1 MPLLRQALSLFL
13 SASLLVP
20 SAPVP
25 SGRERHV
32 DLSPSRWPAGDYAKY
47 TKEQA
52 TERMSAGYAAGGNGA
67 VSVSYNAFAARASLE
82 ALKQGGNAIDAALTT
97 ALTQVALTAGAPTS
111 YFGIM
116 SLVYF
121 EKKSGK
127 VYTMN
132 AEWNTVVGEKD
143 PLSIPGSVNFDNDDS
158 LKGVHPNG
166 RTALVGG
173 FMKGVEAAHKRF
185 GRLPFAA
192 LFTPA
197 IEVAEK
203 GMPVTPMLAEQF
215 AYRASDLARL
225 PETRETFLKPD
236 GSLYRSGEI
245 FRQPRLA
252 ATLRAVATQGADYM
266 YGGPWGKRLVSAVQA
281 DGGKMTLEDLRRYQV
296 IWADP
301 LVAPIGNGYSVSTS
315 PWPNNGGVAL
325 IEAQNLA
332 NVSGLSTGPHW
343 TKSSVA
349 LRMAVDISDQFA
361 ANYLSDTVLA
371 QVYPGLDFSPKTRVT
386 QEHAE
391 KLWARMQ
398 KGAVLG
404 RYKRTSPMHSDDV
417 VAVDSE
423 GNIAAITHSI
433 NSVFWGKTAITV
445 GGVTIGDP
453 ASFQQAQIARIQAG
467 ARLAAPTET
476 GILFK
481 NGNAVLGF
489 ASMGE
494 GLHQRT
500 FQCLLDYTHFGM
512 PVDKAINTADFYLP
526 LVDRKTGELTITVPA
541 GAFDHKL
548 LDATGYAW
556 RELPLARARLGGVGD
571 WVAIARDP
579 ATGKLSAASP
589 NRNNSAALAF

>member
-1 MPLLRQALSLFL
+1 M
-13 SASLLVP
+13 
-20 SAPVP
+20 
-25 SGRERHV
+25 
-32 DLSPSRWPAGDYAKY
+32 
-47 TKEQA
+47 KEQA
-52 TERMSAGYAAGGNGA
+52 TERMSAGYAAGVNGA
-67 VSVSYNAFAARASLE
+67 VSVSYNAFAARAGLE
-82 ALKQGGNAIDAALTT
+82 ALKQGGSAIDAALTT
-97 ALTQVALTAGAPTS
+97 ALTQVALTAGAPIS

-143 PLSIPGSVNFDNDDS
+143 PLSIPGSVSFDSEDS
-158 LKGVHPNG
+158 LRGVHPNG

-236 GSLYRSGEI
+236 GSPFRSGEI

-252 ATLRAVATQGADYM
+252 ATLRAVATQGAGYM
-266 YGGPWGKRLVSAVQA
+266 YGGPWGQRLVSAVQA
-281 DGGKMTLEDLRRYQV
+281 DGGKMTMEDLRRYQV

-301 LVAPIGNGYSVSTS
+301 IVAPIGNGYSVSTS

-343 TKSSVA
+343 TESPAA
-349 LRMAVDISDQFA
+349 LRMAVEISNQSA
-361 ANYLSDTVLA
+361 AGYLSDAVLA
-371 QVYPGLDFSPKTRVT
+371 QIYPGLDFSPQTRVT

-417 VAVDSE
+417 VAIDSE

-453 ASFQQAQIARIQAG
+453 ASFQQAQIARIQPG

-476 GILFK
+476 GILFR

-489 ASMGE
+489 ASMGA

-512 PVDKAINTADFYLP
+512 PVEKAIDTADFYLP
-526 LVDRKTGELTITVPA
+526 SVDRKTGELTITVPA
-541 GAFDHKL
+541 GAFDHRL
-548 LDATGYAW
+548 LDSTGYAW

-589 NRNNSAALAF
+589 NRNNSDALAF

>member
-1 MPLLRQALSLFL
+1 
-13 SASLLVP
+13 
-20 SAPVP
+20 
-25 SGRERHV
+25 
-32 DLSPSRWPAGDYAKY
+32 
-47 TKEQA
+47 
-52 TERMSAGYAAGGNGA
+52 MSAGYAAGGNGA

>member
-13 SASLLVP
+13 SASLLVS
-20 SAPVP
+20 SAPVQ

-32 DLSPSRWPAGDYAKY
+32 DLSPSRWPAGDFARY

-67 VSVSYNAFAARASLE
+67 VTVSYNSFAARAGLE
-82 ALKQGGNAIDAALTT
+82 ALKQGGNAMDAALTT
-97 ALTQVALTAGAPTS
+97 ALTQVALTAGAPIS

-143 PLSIPGSVNFDNDDS
+143 PLSIPGSVSFDNEDS
-158 LKGVHPNG
+158 LRGVHPSG

-266 YGGPWGKRLVSAVQA
+266 YGGPWGQRLVSVVQA

-315 PWPNNGGVAL
+315 PWPNNGGIAL

-343 TKSSVA
+343 TKSSSA
-349 LRMAVDISDQFA
+349 LSMAVEISEQFA

-371 QVYPGLDFSPKTRVT
+371 QIYPGLDFSPKTRVT

-404 RYKRTSPMHSDDV
+404 RYKRTSPTHSDDV
-417 VAVDSE
+417 VAIDSE
-423 GNIAAITHSI
+423 GDIAAITHSI
-433 NSVFWGKTAITV
+433 NSVFWGKAAITV

-489 ASMGE
+489 ASMGA

-526 LVDRKTGELTITVPA
+526 SVDRKTGELTITVPV

-548 LDATGYAW
+548 LDATGYTW

-579 ATGKLSAASP
+579 VTGKLSAASP
-589 NRNNSAALAF
+589 NRNNSDALAF

>member
-1 MPLLRQALSLFL
+1 MLLQRQALSLFL
-13 SASLLVP
+13 SASVLVL
-20 SAPVP
+20 SAPVSP
-25 SGRERHV
+25 GRERPV
-32 DLSPSRWPAGDYAKY
+32 DLSPSRWPAGEYAKY
-47 TKEQA
+47 MKEQA
-52 TERMSAGYAAGGNGA
+52 AERMSAGSAAGANGA
-67 VSVSYNAFAARASLE
+67 VAVSYNAFAARSGLE

-97 ALTQVALTAGAPTS
+97 ALTQVALTAGAPIS

-121 EKKSGK
+121 EEKSGK

-132 AEWNTVVGEKD
+132 AEWNTVVGERD
-143 PLSIPGSVNFDNDDS
+143 PLSIPGSVNFDNEDS
-158 LKGVHPNG
+158 LRGVDPNG
-166 RTALVGG
+166 RTVLVGG
-173 FMKGVEAAHKRF
+173 FMKGVEAAHERF
-185 GRLPFAA
+185 GHLPFAS

-236 GSLYRSGEI
+236 GSPYRSGET

-252 ATLRAVATQGADYM
+252 ATLRAVASQGANYM
-266 YGGPWGKRLVSAVQA
+266 YGGPWGQRLVSAVQA
-281 DGGKMTLEDLRRYQV
+281 DGGKMTLADLRRYQV
-296 IWADP
+296 MWAEP
-301 LVAPIGNGYSVSTS
+301 LIAPIGNGYSVYTS
-315 PWPNNGGVAL
+315 PWPNSGGVSL

-332 NVSGLSTGPHW
+332 NVSGLSSGPHW
-343 TKSSVA
+343 TKSPEA
-349 LRMAVDISDQFA
+349 LRMAVEISDQFA
-361 ANYLSDTVLA
+361 ADFLSDTMLA
-371 QVYPGLDFSPKTRVT
+371 QIYPGLDFNPEMRIT

-391 KLWARMQ
+391 ELWARMQ

-404 RYKRTSPMHSDDV
+404 RYKRTSPMHSDNV
-417 VAVDSE
+417 VTMDSE
-423 GNIAAITHSI
+423 GNIVAITHTI
-433 NSVFWGKTAITV
+433 NSVFWGKTAIAV

-453 ASFQQAQIARIQAG
+453 ASFQQAQIARIQPG
-467 ARLAAPTET
+467 ARLPAPTET

-481 NGNAVLGF
+481 AGHAILGF
-489 ASMGE
+489 ASMGA

-500 FQCLLDYTHFGM
+500 FQCLLDYTRFGM
-512 PVDKAINTADFYLP
+512 SVNEAINTADFYLP
-526 LVDRKTGELTITVPA
+526 SFDRKTGERTITVPE

-548 LDATGYAW
+548 LEATGYAW

-579 ATGKLSAASP
+579 ATGELKAASP
-589 NRNNSAALAF
+589 NRNNSDALAF

>member
-1 MPLLRQALSLFL
+1 MRLLRQALSLFL
-13 SASLLVP
+13 STSLLAL
-20 SAPVP
+20 SAPASP
-25 SGRERHV
+25 GRKRHV
-32 DLSPSRWPAGDYAKY
+32 DLSPSHWPAGEYAKY
-47 TKEQA
+47 MKEQA
-52 TERMSAGYAAGGNGA
+52 AERMSAGSAAGGNGA
-67 VSVSYNAFAARASLE
+67 VAVSYNAFAARAGLE
-82 ALKQGGNAIDAALTT
+82 ALKQGGNAIDAAITT
-97 ALTQVALTAGAPTS
+97 ALTQVAVTAGAPIS

-143 PLSIPGSVNFDNDDS
+143 PFSIPGGINFDNEDS
-158 LKGVHPNG
+158 LRGVDPNG
-166 RTALVGG
+166 RTALVGR

-185 GRLPFAA
+185 GHLPFAA
-192 LFTPA
+192 LFQPA

-236 GSLYRSGEI
+236 GSPYRLGET

-252 ATLRAVATQGADYM
+252 ATLRAVASQGADYM
-266 YGGPWGKRLVSAVQA
+266 YGGPWGQRLVLAVQA
-281 DGGKMTLEDLRRYQV
+281 DGGRMTLEDLRRYQV

-301 LVAPIGNGYSVSTS
+301 LVAPIGNSYSVYTS
-315 PWPNNGGVAL
+315 PWPNSGGVAL

-332 NVSGLSTGPHW
+332 GVSGLSTGPHW
-343 TKSSVA
+343 TKSPEA
-349 LRMAVDISDQFA
+349 LRMAVEISDQFA
-361 ANYLSDTVLA
+361 ADFLPDTTLA
-371 QVYPGLDFSPKTRVT
+371 QIYPGLDFSPEARVT

-398 KGAVLG
+398 KGASLG

-417 VAVDSE
+417 VTVDSE
-423 GNIAAITHSI
+423 GNIAAITHTI
-433 NSVFWGKTAITV
+433 NSVFWGKTAIAV

-453 ASFQQAQIARIQAG
+453 ASFQQAKIARIQPG
-467 ARLAAPTET
+467 ARLPAPTET

-489 ASMGE
+489 ASMGA

-500 FQCLLDYTHFGM
+500 FQCLLDYTRFGM
-512 PVDKAINTADFYLP
+512 SADEAINTADFYLP
-526 LVDRKTGELTITVPA
+526 SLDRKTNELTITVPV

-548 LDATGYAW
+548 LDGTGYAW
-556 RELPLARARLGGVGD
+556 RELPPARARLGGVGD
-571 WVAIARDP
+571 WVAIAHDP
-579 ATGKLSAASP
+579 ATGELRAASP
-589 NRNNSAALAF
+589 NRNNSDALAF